1 VVVIGTVVMVVIC
14 RVPMRALSGVPRR
27 GIGFQRKLAGTMG

>member
-14 RVPMRALSGVPRR
+14 RVPMRALFGVPRR
-27 GIGFQRKLAGTMG
+27 WIGFQRKLAGTMG